1 MVSITGGATVITPN
15 AVVSFS
21 SARSA
26 RTNVHDIINRAN
38 PDATLRVAGSREGR
52 IKLAFTSATA
62 EADSAVAEAS
72 LAGASLFTYVTD
84 PSRPSLALTFVVPK
98 GGQITRVLS
107 DATRAAW
114 TVEFD
119 FREVSP

>member
-15 AVVSFS
+15 AVLAFS
-21 SARSA
+21 SARSGK
-26 RTNVHDIINRAN
+26 TNVHEIISRAN

-62 EADSAVAEAS
+62 EADSAAAEAS
-72 LAGASLFTYVTD
+72 IAGAALFTYVTD
-84 PSRPSLALTFVVPK
+84 PSQLSLALTFVVPD
-98 GGQITRVLS
+98 GGQINRALS
-107 DATRAAW
+107 DTTRAVW

-119 FREVSP
+119 FREVAP